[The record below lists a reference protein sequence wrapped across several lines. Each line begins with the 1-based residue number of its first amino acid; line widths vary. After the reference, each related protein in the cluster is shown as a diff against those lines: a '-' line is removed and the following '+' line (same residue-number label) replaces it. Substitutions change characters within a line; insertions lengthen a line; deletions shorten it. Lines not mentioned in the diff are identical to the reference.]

1 MWIGIISIG
10 IIVVSTILGY
20 CSGLIKTIWSVASI
34 IIALMLSITLNPMV
48 ATVLQDTLNADSY
61 LESVVNEKISDIAD
75 GISLETMTK
84 QQEENYI
91 QDLEIPEFLK
101 NTLIEENTES
111 IYNALGISSFKDYLV
126 EKIVDFIIQILG
138 YIIVFVLVF
147 LLLRILG
154 IVLNGLSKLP
164 IIHGV
169 NKITGGILG
178 LLRGMLL
185 ALVIYKLFG

>member
-34 IIALMLSITLNPMV
+34 IIALMLSITLNPIV

-61 LESVVNEKISDIAD
+61 LESVVDEKISDIAD

>member
-34 IIALMLSITLNPMV
+34 IIALMLSITLNPIV